1 MWASWPVLMV
11 AGFVVAFLG
20 IGLAIGLSPFLA
32 VLILVLTLPVLI
44 LLVSRESGEPGE
56 QAQTGSSGK
65 PSWLRKHWWE

>member
-1 MWASWPVLMV
+1 MV

-65 PSWLRKHWWE
+65 PSWLRKHWGE